1 MHTCLSSPLCS
12 IVGKNGSG
20 KTTIIE
26 CLKMNTTGELPP
38 NCRGGQAFVNDPN
51 ALGTSEARTSWEP
64 PSPSAFPAPAEPSLR
79 LFLLAQVKAQIK
91 LRFTAATKKAAVC
104 TRSFSLVQKPQ
115 KREYKAFENA
125 LSTMDANGQKQSLS
139 YKAADLNKLV
149 PEMMGVSTA
158 VLESVVFVHQVRSYS
173 PSPLSPLSFLTRPV
187 ATAISASHRRT
198 RAGL

>member
-1 MHTCLSSPLCS
+1 M
-12 IVGKNGSG
+12 
-20 KTTIIE
+20 
-26 CLKMNTTGELPP
+26 
-38 NCRGGQAFVNDPN
+38 
-51 ALGTSEARTSWEP
+51 
-64 PSPSAFPAPAEPSLR
+64 
-79 LFLLAQVKAQIK
+79 LLAQVKAQIK